1 MAYTG
6 GRSRVS
12 NAWAPQRAGKGR
24 RRAPR
29 ARDGDGPVGEMSER
43 RAARRAA
50 ASLTLGWLASPVYH
64 SQQSKIGSCGWCV
77 GSRRGVQEEEA
88 VRSSRMT
95 AWRQVARLGS
105 ICTLEFFLQ
114 SGANCRISII
124 QTLTNTLR
132 SSSSVTHLAAPRK
145 TYAPP
150 RRPGTGKTYSETG
163 RHAWGE
169 RTRPPKFIGKNRTYT
184 RRCGVAMWLSKPAG
198 GWRACGGT
206 RGKAAPRCR

>member
-1 MAYTG
+1 VG
-6 GRSRVS
+6 GRAST
-12 NAWAPQRAGKGR
+12 GR
-24 RRAPR
+24 
-29 ARDGDGPVGEMSER
+29 
-43 RAARRAA
+43 
-50 ASLTLGWLASPVYH
+50 WLASLVYH
-64 SQQSKIGSCGWCV
+64 SRQSKIGSRAAGSLTCGWCV
-77 GSRRGVQEEEA
+77 GSKPVPVAVEEGEA
-88 VRSSRMT
+88 VGGRASRLT
-95 AWRQVARLGS
+95 ALRQSGVAWADPRQMM
-105 ICTLEFFLQ
+105 FQ
-114 SGANCRISII
+114 SGAGQI
-124 QTLTNTLR
+124 QNFDHR
-132 SSSSVTHLAAPRK
+132 DMNNHAEIGNSVTHLAAPRK